1 MLKKLIGID
10 IGGTTIKMALFD
22 AAGTMLDKWQI
33 STNTAANGMYIPDE
47 MIASIKQRT
56 G

>member
-1 MLKKLIGID
+1 MQKKLIGID

-33 STNTAANGMYIPDE
+33 PTNTEENGILY
-47 MIASIKQRT
+47 SR
-56 G
+56 